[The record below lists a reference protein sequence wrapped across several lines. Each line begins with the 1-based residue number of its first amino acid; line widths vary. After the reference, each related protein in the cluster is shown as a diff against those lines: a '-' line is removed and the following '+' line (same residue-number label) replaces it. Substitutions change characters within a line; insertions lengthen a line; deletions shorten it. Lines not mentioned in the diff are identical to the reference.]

1 MSSKRYLPITILSVF
16 CIIFIANVAYALNT
30 DNSNL
35 TDGDYTLN
43 TEQMNDVEY
52 RFLFGLSP
60 SGHEVIA
67 EFGTLPELE
76 TEEQKQEW
84 TLKLEDLTD
93 KLKDDMVSTYMYP
106 HGKVLTCGYNSNGYL
121 VILFENEAIEQQL
134 MDEIYAAV
142 GEKAKDLGIQ
152 DVPVDFGHGVYW
164 QQYEVDLE
172 IMTEAEIKAT
182 EEYMKSGR
190 GVYQPIVIA
199 RYGKLP
205 LLVTDEQRSNWS
217 ESMSDILYESRS
229 KIEPYMDEKQVVEYG
244 IGYLS
249 IEVGIDKD
257 VSVDK
262 QLLAAEIYEIFDE
275 EAKMKS
281 INNVPVVFIESTPY
295 QPDVE
300 IVEEIDEINNS
311 NHNETK
317 PDETSN
323 ISVPGFGLLGGL
335 ICLSGGW
342 LFRRK

>member
-1 MSSKRYLPITILSVF
+1 MGILVVFGFGVNNVYGQNLPNSV
-16 CIIFIANVAYALNT
+16 
-30 DNSNL
+30 L
-35 TDGDYTLN
+35 TEGNGSLN
-43 TEQMNDVEY
+43 TEQINDVEY
-52 RFLFGLSP
+52 KFLFGLSP
-60 SGHEVIA
+60 SGHEIIA
-67 EFGTLPELE
+67 KFGTLPELE

-84 TLKLEDLTD
+84 TLKLEYLSD

-121 VILFENEAIEQQL
+121 VILFENKAIEQQL
-134 MDEIYAAV
+134 MDKIYAAV
-142 GEKAKDLGIQ
+142 DEKAKDIGIQ
-152 DVPVDFGHGVYW
+152 DMPVDFGRGVYW

-205 LLVTDEQRSNWS
+205 LLVTDDQRSNWS
-217 ESMSDILYESRS
+217 KSMSDILYRSRT

-262 QLLAAEIYEIFDE
+262 QLLAVEIYEIFDE

-281 INNVPVVFIESTPY
+281 INNIPVVFIESTPY

-300 IVEEIDEINNS
+300 IVDKIDEINNS
-311 NHNETK
+311 NNNETK
-317 PDETSN
+317 PDEASN
-323 ISVPGFGLLGGL
+323 KPVPGFGLLSGL
-335 ICLSGGW
+335 IGLASGW
-342 LFRRK
+342 LLRRE